1 MGFKWNSRC
10 KAVTSFEPVA
20 HCQNVGSI
28 RCMFIS
34 YIASYRVDLE
44 LGSLLIFK
52 VLLIQNQTVYS
63 SLNARSECLVL

>member
-1 MGFKWNSRC
+1 
-10 KAVTSFEPVA
+10 
-20 HCQNVGSI
+20 
-28 RCMFIS
+28 MFIS

-63 SLNARSECLVL
+63 SLNAGSECLVL